1 MYLTEKCQEPIIGV
15 WARAGGEGVGGVGM
29 GFCSKDEMRHHDY
42 GAS

>member
-15 WARAGGEGVGGVGM
+15 WAQAGGEGVGGGM